1 MSGTAQTNQGNL
13 TNTPPHAYVKNQIE
27 LRQQL
32 LGRQNYANNPE
43 ILQLYNNRG
52 VFARICS
59 SIQFDEGLEN
69 DLLRQQ
75 RRIEIQSPD
84 VRTSQQKND
93 LQTIEYNLNSTAKK
107 RLLRSGFN
115 ESFISDIKGR
125 NFSKKFIIQG
135 SVIKNPFENPSN
147 PLLGGL
153 LEGEGVDKVF
163 GGLYGWGSITDN
175 KEGFGYA
182 PPPGI
187 TSATVKY
194 LNKGAVTECTIN
206 VKLYNKRQFQ
216 LFDLLYLRP
225 GFSLLFEFGWTQY
238 IKSGRQEYEVGGSA
252 VDITAPTKIENA
264 DFNTPAFQE
273 FFKDKPDKEK
283 IFTNLEVQR
292 ALTEGNY
299 DGVFGIIS
307 NFDWTFNEDGTYDC
321 TIKMFGHGGVID
333 GLTANSQG
341 IEDLKVVQQIKYVTE
356 TQENEEGVT
365 TTTTR
370 REKVEFK
377 IPDADRSALGKELYS
392 IINRYKFI
400 QNWNGS
406 GYGQFKFKTFY
417 LENFKDRNGQST
429 NLYFPNGILGV
440 ELTKSDGSS
449 AFGDEADK
457 YVQNPISYMLLGA
470 FFAMLQSK
478 YLLYA
483 YEGDED
489 TNPEPITSFDF
500 NFVEKDID
508 GRIIVND
515 ATKITGDGTEGSLE
529 GVQYI
534 PDNLENDQNFM
545 LTAPGVFSADPSVC
559 LVNWQNVTQEIAEIT
574 DRKSGKNGGI
584 DVGGGITINDVLSG
598 IRNTGAD
605 YANGNSIYEKTNGRA
620 RSFPNFSNTFQY
632 VESGSLVTR
641 QIGDTFDP
649 KVVTTVPTNA
659 FLGQI
664 SNIYVNINMLIKLA
678 GQAADGQK
686 LFMGDFLNN
695 LLQEIQSAFGGINQL
710 RTETRETGVITIRD
724 LMPNIGSD
732 SVQVKDKKPTLNVF
746 GIDKNN
752 VEGGSFV
759 KKFNING
766 SIPKDMMTQII
777 VGATATGNSV
787 TSNSTG
793 LAGYNRGLMDVFK
806 ENVKSGL
813 ESVKNEDDTLKGIFR
828 SQVYE
833 SYRDVYN
840 TREWTSENLN
850 TLKQGAK
857 TFFPLLLGAYS
868 RRNLVSSTFLP
879 FDMSVEIDG
888 LGGFVVFN
896 AIRVKENVLPVSY
909 NDQGTSLMLS
919 AMDQQIDDSGWKT
932 TLSCITFSDPPLIL
946 GDGFIY
952 DELTAEEIQ
961 EWYDLNWNEF
971 FDKTLDEF
979 EPSDTCKGKE
989 FTGLTIAMG
998 KNWDTDQREN
1008 AKTIFQICKDFGI
1021 TNTMVI
1027 GGIMRTAWG
1036 EASLRN
1042 KRENAVY
1049 YDSPSWEY
1057 NGFTKG
1063 FRLQYSKNWMNGQD
1077 WDNYNKFHKVWGPPG
1092 PGGGFMGK
1100 LLGDAWS
1107 KEYMTELFNDMIN
1120 KIHSIY
1126 NGEVAYL
1133 SKPQVGVRPGLL
1145 GKKPVAGSDDA
1156 VRLAA
1161 AYWFNYI
1168 YGTKSNLGFSVPSTI
1183 EEQLDPNRLLDIN
1196 GSGNKYR
1203 GAGAIQLT
1211 GPDDLRDIAILLHY
1225 VGIISKEYAP
1235 RKLKIKEY
1243 SYGGTN
1249 DTAKF
1254 PNGLLAEYP
1263 NLTSDEGKRYG
1274 ETLESL
1280 RAQGENLPGDP
1291 FMGHSHRYMI
1301 NAIQVVGM
1309 LEKIT
1314 KQHNIVFTPDK
1325 GFTVD
1330 GTCSSTRIQSG
1341 EDFLNMV
1348 NCIDDEWVAGYF
1360 SAWGNTGW
1368 GDNAGEKKDVY
1379 EGKRIKFEV
1388 DDLNTLSY
1396 DQSGV
1401 LTII

>member
-75 RRIEIQSPD
+75 RRIEIQAPD

-163 GGLYGWGSITDN
+163 GGLYGWGSITDDE
-175 KEGFGYA
+175 EGFGYA

-400 QNWNGS
+400 QNWNGR

-952 DELTAEEIQ
+952 DELSAEEIQ
-961 EWYDLNWNEF
+961 EWYDLNYTDL

-989 FTGLTIAMG
+989 FTGLTITMG
-998 KNWDTDQREN
+998 EPWNEDRREN
-1008 AKTIFQICKDFGI
+1008 AKMIFQICQDFGI

-1027 GGIMRTAWG
+1027 GGILRTAWG

-1107 KEYMTELFNDMIN
+1107 KEYMTELFNNMIN
-1120 KIHSIY
+1120 RIHQIY

-1133 SKPQVGVRPGLL
+1133 SKPQVGVRPELL
-1145 GKKPVAGSDDA
+1145 GKKPEPGSDDA
-1156 VRLAA
+1156 VRLAG

-1168 YGTKSNLGFSVPSTI
+1168 YGTKSNLGFRVPNTI
-1183 EEQLDPNRLLDIN
+1183 EEQLDENRLLDID
-1196 GSGNKYR
+1196 GDGNKYR

-1211 GPDDLRDIAILLHY
+1211 GPDDLSDIARILY
-1225 VGIISKEYAP
+1225 AVGIISKEAAP
-1235 RKLKIKEY
+1235 RDLEKYGEDNNKEAKY
-1243 SYGGTN
+1243 KYGI
-1249 DTAKF
+1249 
-1254 PNGLLAEYP
+1254 LAEYP
-1263 NLTSDEGKRYG
+1263 NLTSDEGQRYG

-1280 RAQGENLPGDP
+1280 RAQGITLPNDP
-1291 FMGHSHRYMI
+1291 YLGHSHRYII

-1314 KQHNIVFTPDK
+1314 KSHNIFFTQDK
-1325 GFTVD
+1325 GFEVR

-1341 EDFLNMV
+1341 EDFLNMI

-1388 DDLNTLSY
+1388 DDLNSLSY

-1401 LTII
+1401 LTLI